1 MRDFDRAA
9 RGKGG
14 ADAVV
19 ALTGPEINMF
29 NENYRLV
36 VRCKLPFCFSTY
48 NYLKIFLVYF
58 KYYCAI
64 IKNGYCNLSM
74 ALCPLILFRV
84 GAALLR
90 GAAAVLLTDL
100 HHFIVLKIVA

>member
-1 MRDFDRAA
+1 
-9 RGKGG
+9 
-14 ADAVV
+14 
-19 ALTGPEINMF
+19 
-29 NENYRLV
+29 
-36 VRCKLPFCFSTY
+36 
-48 NYLKIFLVYF
+48 
-58 KYYCAI
+58 
-64 IKNGYCNLSM
+64 M